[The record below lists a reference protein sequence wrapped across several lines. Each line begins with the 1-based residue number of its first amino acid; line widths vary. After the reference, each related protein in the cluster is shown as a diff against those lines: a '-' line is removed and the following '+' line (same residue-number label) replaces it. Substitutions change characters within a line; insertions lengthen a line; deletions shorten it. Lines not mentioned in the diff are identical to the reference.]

1 MVKIEYKISLSD
13 FKTNFEF
20 TTNNGDFPRS
30 KSSIVDML
38 TYLNDITRV
47 SYITVC
53 LIKSF
58 HCFAQ

>member
-1 MVKIEYKISLSD
+1 MIKIKYKIILSD

-20 TTNNGDFPRS
+20 TIKDGDFLRS
-30 KSSIVDML
+30 KSCIVDML

-47 SYITVC
+47 SYLVC